1 MAHPVVHRQPS
12 RWRTQRPTPTT
23 PSPGQDHPTQQLHH
37 PMVIMASECP
47 TPCDDDCDAPCHE
60 AHEVKWKRDHEPEEC
75 PPAISV
81 WYEMTEENQ

>member
-1 MAHPVVHRQPS
+1 
-12 RWRTQRPTPTT
+12 
-23 PSPGQDHPTQQLHH
+23 
-37 PMVIMASECP
+37 MVIMASECP